1 MESQKKQLG
10 TGTGIL
16 VNCKECLAD
25 RHDSCLNNGCL
36 CAIETRHNAPTK
48 EAKLI
53 QEFTDKAKH
62 VMPTREE
69 FKEVQYYTD
78 SALSDLFKMFFVR
91 FKKDSDF
98 KYVSMIDTNVIQSK
112 VIKIDYFELTDKI
125 KSVLEQEPKSRTH
138 TAIYRAIAET
148 FQIRY
153 GSKDLDNEKNEDR
166 IKFQIIN
173 YSDTRV
179 YSNPKLINYE
189 DYNKEDF
196 EGIDKINNVANT
208 IQKNNTFVTLR
219 KTEEILLFN
228 GKIYDKLQAET
239 IIKEETEKLIPHCS
253 THDRHEV
260 INKIK
265 AQTYTDLEHFDTD
278 SNLITL
284 ENGILNLDTMELTD
298 HTPEHLSRVL
308 IPVEYHKPEFDD
320 IEENLKD
327 TLFWKFLKS
336 SFTVNDKFRQKDFE
350 TVLEII
356 SSVFVKKHID
366 SRSFMYLGN
375 GENGKSVCLGYI
387 ESLVGKNNVS
397 HIPLQEISGDKF
409 ASAELDGKSANIF
422 SDLERNELQH
432 TGKIKTITDGEGL
445 QVQRKHGQPFNLYPF
460 AKLMFSCNKFPK
472 VFDQTQGFFRRW
484 IIVKWERNFEND
496 PQRIEYLREKL
507 NDNQEEK
514 NLVFSC
520 LVKITNKLNK
530 SGKFSHSKDWKEI
543 QREWNA
549 NADPLDDFVNNY
561 IIDSDSNKT
570 KRETYQFYKQT
581 MLDRSEI
588 PLGIGQFAK
597 KFAEYFEFDRITN
610 ESTCG
615 RTERVWLNI
624 DFKRPIQTKIRENDS
639 IES

>member
-1 MESQKKQLG
+1 
-10 TGTGIL
+10 
-16 VNCKECLAD
+16 
-25 RHDSCLNNGCL
+25 
-36 CAIETRHNAPTK
+36 
-48 EAKLI
+48 
-53 QEFTDKAKH
+53 
-62 VMPTREE
+62 
-69 FKEVQYYTD
+69 
-78 SALSDLFKMFFVR
+78 
-91 FKKDSDF
+91 
-98 KYVSMIDTNVIQSK
+98 
-112 VIKIDYFELTDKI
+112 
-125 KSVLEQEPKSRTH
+125 
-138 TAIYRAIAET
+138 
-148 FQIRY
+148 
-153 GSKDLDNEKNEDR
+153 
-166 IKFQIIN
+166 
-173 YSDTRV
+173 
-179 YSNPKLINYE
+179 
-189 DYNKEDF
+189 
-196 EGIDKINNVANT
+196 
-208 IQKNNTFVTLR
+208 
-219 KTEEILLFN
+219 
-228 GKIYDKLQAET
+228 
-239 IIKEETEKLIPHCS
+239 
-253 THDRHEV
+253 
-260 INKIK
+260 
-265 AQTYTDLEHFDTD
+265 
-278 SNLITL
+278 
-284 ENGILNLDTMELTD
+284 MELTD

-366 SRSFMYLGN
+366 SRSFMCLGN